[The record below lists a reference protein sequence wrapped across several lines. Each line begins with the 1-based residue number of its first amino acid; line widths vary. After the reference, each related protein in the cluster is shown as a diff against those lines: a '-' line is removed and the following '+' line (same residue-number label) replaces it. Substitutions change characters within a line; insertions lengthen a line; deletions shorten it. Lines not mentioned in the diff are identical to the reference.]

1 MALAISSAAVLIP
14 IIRHHWSALAMTIH
28 TCFTRNRFT
37 KNRFAQNKLALLI
50 SLTCAVVTPT
60 VLAAEE
66 LATTTTGAS
75 GVEEMLVTA
84 DKMGLM
90 TKVGKSAFGF
100 NKTIEETP
108 RSLSTV
114 SSDMM
119 ESYNISDID
128 DLVLVSPGAFTQ
140 SFFGVAGSLD
150 VRGTPGEVYF
160 RGMRRVNNPGN
171 YPTPIGASDRIDIV
185 RGPASPIYGPSKIGG
200 YLNFEPK
207 AARAESGQYL
217 NKSEGQFSLTRG
229 SWDKNI
235 VTAEV
240 GGPAKIGEQDLGFYV
255 YAETENSGS
264 YYDDSGTDQNVLQ
277 ASFNMDLSPSTRI
290 EFGGMYHEFDGN
302 QVAGWNRL
310 TQDLIDHG
318 TYITGSPTSIDT
330 DGDGA
335 NSPDEY
341 DAWAGT
347 HTSNFFVPGAA
358 ATDASMNPAWAL
370 ENVGTTKLKGNQTLV
385 APDDQLATTITTL
398 YFDTIHEASDV
409 FTITNKMFYES
420 LDNINENAYG
430 FSQFVDTYAIEDQ
443 VIFAFDAFHADW
455 LKASYQISP
464 SIRYTSFKQGDDF
477 DYEVYDRRDLSKPAS
492 GLDRKLLATRT
503 DSDYSN
509 YLVGEFTD
517 YGLGV
522 LADYTI
528 AENIGLLL
536 GGRYDVIDLKS
547 TSVGE
552 KLHVQKPDFTAT
564 DTEEGGSWT
573 ASLSYKTPIGFIP
586 YVTRS
591 TQSTIIMGQGSEISP
606 GLIQNA
612 DGTKAGNAIADSDL
626 KEVGVKGNFFNNRL
640 YFSAAYFDQTR
651 TNFSAQDQVSNSTTQ
666 SEGYE
671 LEARLLITE
680 DFTITTALTHLEITN
695 LTALGG
701 GTQFGF
707 LGSGDLPNVSD
718 PSLYYGYV
726 LKGLSLVGNEA
737 AAKKAGIPENMVSLT
752 GAYNFG
758 DGYTFTASAVHAE
771 STFSS
776 FSKGIELPSYTLF
789 NAGISYNTDTWG
801 VSLQGKNLTN
811 ERYFRANFPDLFG
824 AAIVLPELP
833 RSFVGKVTFKF

>member
-1 MALAISSAAVLIP
+1 MALAISRSAFLIH
-14 IIRHHWSALAMTIH
+14 IIRRPWSAFAMTVH
-28 TCFTRNRFT
+28 NCFLR
-37 KNRFAQNKLALLI
+37 NKLALFI
-50 SLTCAVVTPT
+50 SLGCVAASTP
-60 VLAAEE
+60 AW
-66 LATTTTGAS
+66 S
-75 GVEEMLVTA
+75 VEEVAAQTAAVAAAGAVEETLVVG

-90 TKVGKSAFGF
+90 TKQGKSAFGF
-100 NKTIEETP
+100 NKPIEETP

-114 SSDMM
+114 SADMM
-119 ESYNISDID
+119 ENYNISDID

-185 RGPASPIYGPSKIGG
+185 RGPASPIFGPSKIGG

-207 AARAESGQYL
+207 SARAESGQYL
-217 NKSEGQFSLTRG
+217 DKAEGQFSLTRG

-240 GGPAKIGEQDLGFYV
+240 GGPGKVGEKDLGFYV

-264 YYDDSGTDQNVLQ
+264 YYENSGTDQNILQ
-277 ASFNMDLSPSTRI
+277 ASFNMELSSETRI

-330 DGDGA
+330 NGDGA
-335 NSPDEY
+335 NSPDEF
-341 DAWAGT
+341 DAWVGT
-347 HTSNFFVPGAA
+347 QSNNFFVPGAA
-358 ATDASMNPAWAL
+358 ATDADMNPAWAL
-370 ENVGTTKLKGNQTLV
+370 QNVGTVKLDGSQTLV
-385 APDDQLATTITTL
+385 APDDQLATTVTTL
-398 YFDTIHEASDV
+398 YFDTIHDASDS
-409 FTITNKMFYES
+409 FSITNKLFYEK
-420 LDNINENAYG
+420 LENINENAYG
-430 FSQFVDTYAIEDQ
+430 FSQFVDSFVVEDQ
-443 VIFAFDAFHADW
+443 VVFAFDAEHASW
-455 LKASYQISP
+455 LEASYQVSP
-464 SIRYTSFKQGDDF
+464 SIRYTDFKQGDDF
-477 DYEVYDRRDLSKPAS
+477 DYEVYDRRDLTKPSSA
-492 GLDRKLLATRT
+492 LDKKLLATRT

-509 YLVGEFTD
+509 YLVGEYTD
-517 YGLGV
+517 YGLGI

-536 GGRYDVIDLKS
+536 GGRYDVIDMES
-547 TSVGE
+547 TSVGD
-552 KLHVQKPDFTAT
+552 KLHVQRPDFTAT
-564 DTEEGGSWT
+564 DTDEGGSWT

-606 GLIQNA
+606 GLIENA

-626 KEVGVKGNFFNNRL
+626 KEVGVKGNFFDDRL

-671 LEARLLITE
+671 LEGRLLITD
-680 DFTITTALTHLEITN
+680 DFTITAALTHLEITN
-695 LTALGG
+695 LTALDSGV
-701 GTQFGF
+701 QFGF
-707 LGSGDLPNVSD
+707 LGAGDLPNVTD

-726 LKGLSLVGNEA
+726 VKGLNLVGNEE
-737 AAKKAGIPENMVSLT
+737 AAKKSGIPENMMSVT

-758 DGYTFTASAVHAE
+758 DGYTFTASAVHAD
-771 STFSS
+771 STYSS
-776 FSKGIELPSYTLF
+776 FSKAIKLPSYTLF

-801 VSLQGKNLTN
+801 VSLQGKNLTD

-824 AAIVLPELP
+824 STIVLPELP
-833 RSFVGKVTFKF
+833 RSFVGEVTFKF

>member
-1 MALAISSAAVLIP
+1 MVIAISRPAFLIH
-14 IIRHHWSALAMTIH
+14 IIRHPWSALAMTVH
-28 TCFTRNRFT
+28 NCFTR
-37 KNRFAQNKLALLI
+37 NKLALLI
-50 SLTCAVVTPT
+50 SLGCVVGSIP
-60 VLAAEE
+60 AWSAEE
-66 LATTTTGAS
+66 VVAQSAAVAAAGA
-75 GVEEMLVTA
+75 VEETLVIGDT
-84 DKMGLM
+84 MGLM
-90 TKVGKSAFGF
+90 TKQGKSAFGF
-100 NKTIEETP
+100 NKPIEETP
-108 RSLSTV
+108 RSLSTI
-114 SSDMM
+114 SADMM
-119 ESYNISDID
+119 ENYNISDID

-185 RGPASPIYGPSKIGG
+185 RGPASPIFGPSKIGG

-217 NKSEGQFSLTRG
+217 DKAEGQFSLTRG
-229 SWDKNI
+229 SWDKNV

-240 GGPAKIGEQDLGFYV
+240 GGPAKVGEKDLGFYV
-255 YAETENSGS
+255 YVETENSGS
-264 YYDDSGTDQNVLQ
+264 YYENAATDQNILQ
-277 ASFNMDLSPSTRI
+277 ASFNMELTPSTRI
-290 EFGGMYHEFDGN
+290 EFGGMYHKFDGN

-330 DGDGA
+330 NGDGA
-335 NSPDEY
+335 NSPDEF
-341 DAWAGT
+341 DAWVGT
-347 HTSNFFVPGAA
+347 QSSNFFVPGAA
-358 ATDASMNPAWAL
+358 ATDADMNPAWAL
-370 ENVGTTKLKGNQTLV
+370 QNVGTAKLDGSQTLV
-385 APDDQLATTITTL
+385 APDDKMITTVSTL
-398 YFDTIHEASDV
+398 YFDTIHEASDA
-409 FTITNKMFYES
+409 FTVTNKMFYEK
-420 LDNINENAYG
+420 LENINENAYG
-430 FSQFVDTYAIEDQ
+430 FSQFVDSYVVEDQ
-443 VIFAFDAFHADW
+443 LIFAFDATHTSW
-455 LKASYQISP
+455 LEASYQVSP
-464 SIRYTSFKQGDDF
+464 SIRYTDFKQGDDF
-477 DYEVYDRRDLSKPAS
+477 DYEVYDRRDLTKPSS
-492 GLDRKLLATRT
+492 GLDKKLLATRT

-509 YLVGEFTD
+509 YLVGNFTD
-517 YGLGV
+517 YGFAV

-536 GGRYDVIDLKS
+536 GGRYDRIDLES
-547 TSVGE
+547 TSVGS
-552 KLHVQKPDFTAT
+552 KLHVQRDDFTAT
-564 DTEEGGSWT
+564 DTDEGGSWT

-606 GLIQNA
+606 GLIENA

-626 KEVGVKGNFFNNRL
+626 KEVGVKGNFFDDRL

-671 LEARLLITE
+671 MEARLLITE

-695 LTALGG
+695 LTALDG

-707 LGSGDLPNVSD
+707 LGEGDLPNVSD

-726 LKGLSLVGNEA
+726 VKGLTLVGNEDD
-737 AAKKAGIPENMVSLT
+737 AKKSGIPENMVSLT

-758 DGYTFTASAVHAE
+758 DGYTITASAVHAE
-771 STFSS
+771 STNSS
-776 FSKGIELPSYTLF
+776 FSKAIKLPSYTLF

-824 AAIVLPELP
+824 STIVLPELP

>member
-1 MALAISSAAVLIP
+1 MVLAISRPAFLIH
-14 IIRHHWSALAMTIH
+14 IIRHHWSALAMTVH
-28 TCFTRNRFT
+28 NRFT
-37 KNRFAQNKLALLI
+37 RSKLALLI
-50 SLTCAVVTPT
+50 SLGCVAVSTPAWSIKEIAT
-60 VLAAEE
+60 QAA
-66 LATTTTGAS
+66 AVAAVDA
-75 GVEEMLVTA
+75 VEETLVVGDT
-84 DKMGLM
+84 MGLM
-90 TKVGKSAFGF
+90 TKQGKSAFGF
-100 NKTIEETP
+100 NKQIVETP
-108 RSLSTV
+108 RSLSSV
-114 SSDMM
+114 SADMM
-119 ESYNISDID
+119 EAYNISDID

-185 RGPASPIYGPSKIGG
+185 RGPASPIFGPSKIGG

-207 AARAESGQYL
+207 SARVESGQYL
-217 NKSEGQFSLTRG
+217 DKPEGQFSVTRG

-240 GGPAKIGEQDLGFYV
+240 GGPGSLGEKDFGYYV

-264 YYDDSGTDQNVLQ
+264 YYENSATDQNVLQ
-277 ASFNMDLSPSTRI
+277 AAFNVELSPSTRI

-318 TYITGSPTSIDT
+318 TYITGSAQSVDLN
-330 DGDGA
+330 GDGF
-335 NSPDEY
+335 NSPDEF
-341 DAWAGT
+341 DAWSGLAAN
-347 HTSNFFVPGAA
+347 NFFVPGAA
-358 ATDASMNPAWAL
+358 ATNADMDPAWAL
-370 ENVGTTKLKGNQTLV
+370 ENVGTAKLDGSQTLV
-385 APDDQLATTITTL
+385 AADDVLSTTVGTF
-398 YFDTIHEASDV
+398 YFDTIHEASDTFSV
-409 FTITNKMFYES
+409 TNKFFYEE
-420 LDNINENAYG
+420 LENINENAYG
-430 FSQFVDTYAIEDQ
+430 FSQFVDSYVVEDQ
-443 VIFAFDAFHADW
+443 VVFAFDTTHTSW
-455 LKASYQISP
+455 LEASYQVSP

-477 DYEVYDRRDLSKPAS
+477 DYEYFDRRDLTGPST

-517 YGLGV
+517 YGFAV

-528 AENIGLLL
+528 AENLNLLL
-536 GGRYDVIDLKS
+536 GGRYDVIEMES

-552 KLHVQKPDFTAT
+552 KYHIQRPDFTAKDT
-564 DTEEGGSWT
+564 DEGGSWT
-573 ASLSYKTPIGFIP
+573 ASLSYKLPFGFIP

-591 TQSTIIMGQGSEISP
+591 TQSTIIMGQGSEIAP
-606 GLIQNA
+606 GLIENA
-612 DGTKAGNAIADSDL
+612 DGTAAGNAIADSNL
-626 KEVGVKGNFFNNRL
+626 KEAGVKGNFFDDRL

-651 TNFSAQDQVSNSTTQ
+651 TNYSAQDQVSNSTTQ

-671 LEARLLITE
+671 VEARLLITE

-695 LTALGG
+695 LTALDG

-707 LGSGDLPNVSD
+707 LGAGDLPNVTD

-726 LKGLSLVGNEA
+726 IKGLTLVGDEEDA
-737 AAKKAGIPENMVSLT
+737 TKSGIPENMVSVT

-758 DGYTFTASAVHAE
+758 DGYSFTASAVHAD
-771 STFSS
+771 STYSG
-776 FSKGIELPSYTLF
+776 FSKAIKLPSYTLF

-801 VSLQGKNLTN
+801 ISLQGKNLTN

-824 AAIVLPELP
+824 STVVLPELP

>member
-1 MALAISSAAVLIP
+1 MALAISRSAVLIH
-14 IIRHHWSALAMTIH
+14 IIRYPWSALAMTVH
-28 TCFTRNRFT
+28 TYFTR
-37 KNRFAQNKLALLI
+37 NKLALLI
-50 SLTCAVVTPT
+50 SLTCTAVTPA
-60 VLAAEE
+60 VLAADE
-66 LATTTTGAS
+66 LASTTTGSS

-90 TKVGKSAFGF
+90 TKEGKSAFGF
-100 NKTIEETP
+100 NKPIEETP

-119 ESYNISDID
+119 EAYNITDID

-171 YPTPIGASDRIDIV
+171 YPTPIGASSRIDIV

-207 AARAESGQYL
+207 SARAESGQYL
-217 NKSEGQFSLTRG
+217 NKAEGQFSLTRG

-240 GGPAKIGEQDLGFYV
+240 GGPAKIGEKDLGFYV

-264 YYDDSGTDQNVLQ
+264 YYENSATDQNILQ
-277 ASFNMDLSPSTRI
+277 TAFNMELSPSTRI

-330 DGDGA
+330 NGDGA
-335 NSPDEY
+335 NSPDEF
-341 DAWAGT
+341 DAWVGT
-347 HTSNFFVPGAA
+347 QSSNFFVPGAA
-358 ATDASMNPAWAL
+358 ATDAKMNPAWAL
-370 ENVGTTKLKGNQTLV
+370 QNVGTTKLDGSQTLV
-385 APDDQLATTITTL
+385 APDDKLVTTVTTL
-398 YFDTIHEASDV
+398 YFDTIHDVSDS

-420 LDNINENAYG
+420 LENINENAYG
-430 FSQFVDTYAIEDQ
+430 FSQFVDSYAIEDQ
-443 VIFAFDAFHADW
+443 VIFAFDAQHADW
-455 LKASYQISP
+455 LKASYQVSP
-464 SIRYTSFKQGDDF
+464 SIRYTNFKQGDDF
-477 DYEVYDRRDLSKPAS
+477 DYEVYDRRDLSKPSSA
-492 GLDRKLLATRT
+492 LDKKLLATRT

-509 YLVGEFTD
+509 YLVGEYTD

-522 LADYTI
+522 LADFTI

-536 GGRYDVIDLKS
+536 GGRYDVIEMES

-552 KLHVQKPDFTAT
+552 KLHVQRDNFTAKDT
-564 DTEEGGSWT
+564 DEGGSWT

-606 GLIQNA
+606 GLIENA

-626 KEVGVKGNFFNNRL
+626 KEAGVKGNFFDNRL
-640 YFSAAYFDQTR
+640 YFSAAYFNQTR
-651 TNFSAQDQVSNSTTQ
+651 TNFSAQDQVSNSTTE

-671 LEARLLITE
+671 LEGRLLITE
-680 DFTITTALTHLEITN
+680 NFTITTALTHLEITN
-695 LTALGG
+695 LTALNS

-707 LGSGDLPNVSD
+707 LGAGDLPNVSD
-718 PSLYYGYV
+718 PSLFYGYV
-726 LKGLSLVGNEA
+726 VKGLTLVGNEA
-737 AAKKAGIPENMVSLT
+737 QAKKAGIPENMVSLT

-758 DGYTFTASAVHAE
+758 DGYSITASAVHAE
-771 STFSS
+771 STHSS
-776 FSKGIELPSYTLF
+776 FSKAIKLPSYTLF

-824 AAIVLPELP
+824 STIVLPELP

>member
-1 MALAISSAAVLIP
+1 
-14 IIRHHWSALAMTIH
+14 MTVH
-28 TCFTRNRFT
+28 NCFTRN
-37 KNRFAQNKLALLI
+37 KLALVV
-50 SLTCAVVTPT
+50 SLACAAIAPA

-66 LATTTTGAS
+66 LAATTTTAS

-90 TKVGKSAFGF
+90 TKEGKSAFGF

-119 ESYNISDID
+119 ESYNITDID

-171 YPTPIGASDRIDIV
+171 YPTPIGASSRIDIV

-207 AARAESGQYL
+207 SARAESGQYL
-217 NKSEGQFSLTRG
+217 NKAEGQFSLTRG

-240 GGPAKIGEQDLGFYV
+240 GGPAQIGDQDLGFYV

-264 YYDDSGTDQNVLQ
+264 YYENSATDQNILQ
-277 ASFNMDLSPSTRI
+277 AAFNMELSPSTRI

-335 NSPDEY
+335 NSPDEF
-341 DAWAGT
+341 DAWIGT
-347 HTSNFFVPGAA
+347 QTSNFFVPGAA
-358 ATDASMNPAWAL
+358 ATDADMNPAWAL
-370 ENVGTTKLKGNQTLV
+370 QNVGTTKLDGSQTLV
-385 APDDQLATTITTL
+385 APDDKLVTTVTTL
-398 YFDTIHEASDV
+398 FFDAIHDVSDT

-420 LDNINENAYG
+420 LENINENAYG
-430 FSQFVDTYAIEDQ
+430 FSQFVDSYAVEDQ
-443 VIFAFDAFHADW
+443 VVFAFEAQHADW
-455 LKASYQISP
+455 LKANYQVSP
-464 SIRYTSFKQGDDF
+464 SIRYTNFKQGDDF
-477 DYEVYDRRDLSKPAS
+477 DYEVYDRRDLSKPSS
-492 GLDRKLLATRT
+492 GLDKKLLATRT

-509 YLVGEFTD
+509 YLVGEYTD

-522 LADYTI
+522 LADFTI
-528 AENIGLLL
+528 VENLGLLL
-536 GGRYDVIDLKS
+536 GGRYDMIDMES
-547 TSVGE
+547 TSVGS
-552 KLHVQKPDFTAT
+552 KLHNQAPDFTAKDT
-564 DTEEGGSWT
+564 DEGGSWT

-626 KEVGVKGNFFNNRL
+626 KEAGVKGNFFDNRV
-640 YFSAAYFDQTR
+640 YFSAAFFNQTR
-651 TNFSAQDQVSNSTTQ
+651 TNFSAQDQVSNSTTE

-671 LEARLLITE
+671 LEGRFLITE
-680 DFTITTALTHLEITN
+680 DFTITAALTHLEIKN
-695 LTALGG
+695 LTALNG

-707 LGSGDLPNVSD
+707 LGAGDLPNVSD

-726 LKGLSLVGNEA
+726 VKGLTLVGNEDQ
-737 AAKKAGIPENMVSLT
+737 AKKAGIPENMVSVT

-758 DGYTFTASAVHAE
+758 DGYSITASAVHAE
-771 STFSS
+771 STYSS
-776 FSKGIELPSYTLF
+776 FSKAIKLPSYTLF

-824 AAIVLPELP
+824 STIVLPELP